1 MSLIGVNGRR
11 GFVTAMEDEQIQ
23 EQISQY
29 RMTAQSMGEA
39 AREAMTR
46 GDIGLARTIARQA
59 AQHARIVV
67 QLETGQKQ
75 FEPEKSRSDTTAKR
89 TGEVW
94 QT

>member
-1 MSLIGVNGRR
+1 MTV
-11 GFVTAMEDEQIQ
+11 MEDEQIQ
-23 EQISQY
+23 QQISQY
-29 RMTAQSMGEA
+29 RMTAQSMGDA

-75 FEPEKSRSDTTAKR
+75 IEPEESRSETAVKR
-89 TGEVW
+89 TGEVL

>member
-1 MSLIGVNGRR
+1 
-11 GFVTAMEDEQIQ
+11 MEDEQIQ

-39 AREAMTR
+39 AREAVTR

-75 FEPEKSRSDTTAKR
+75 FEPEESHGGPPIERA
-89 TGEVW
+89 GEVW